1 MKDEIVDIT
10 AGFDDSTI
18 DEDLKLLDN
27 KKRRIARGL
36 TFKILRDSRDLSQ
49 AEMSK
54 LLKVSRVTY
63 GNFERG
69 KSDVTMKKMDSWLT
83 ILGEGSLSISL

>member
-1 MKDEIVDIT
+1 MSDIIDIT
-10 AGFDDSTI
+10 AGFDDSTM
-18 DEDLKLLDN
+18 EAELKLLDN

-36 TFKILRDSRDLSQ
+36 TFKILRDARELSQ
-49 AEMSK
+49 AEMAK

-69 KSDVTMKKMDSWLT
+69 RSDVTMRKMDSWLT
-83 ILGEGSLSISL
+83 ILEEGSLSISL